1 MAAPELRS
9 QRLVLRHWRPE
20 DKKIFAAMSAD
31 PQVMQYERPTLSSEQ
46 SDLLVEGIQLGLET
60 RDFGFWAVQIFD
72 DAGLGENSLVGFVGL
87 SVLKWEA
94 SFTPCVQIGW
104 RLSRQHWGFGYATEA
119 AAKVLEYG
127 FKDVGLNEIVSTTS
141 LLNMR
146 SIAVMERLGM
156 VRDQTFDHPNIRIND
171 PLRRHVLFRMS
182 QQRWT
187 HQGTSYLVR

>member
-9 QRLVLRHWRPE
+9 QRLVLRHWRPK

-72 DAGLGENSLVGFVGL
+72 DAGLDENSLVGFVGL

-104 RLSRQHWGFGYATEA
+104 RLSRQHWGFG
-119 AAKVLEYG
+119 
-127 FKDVGLNEIVSTTS
+127 
-141 LLNMR
+141 
-146 SIAVMERLGM
+146 
-156 VRDQTFDHPNIRIND
+156 
-171 PLRRHVLFRMS
+171 
-182 QQRWT
+182 
-187 HQGTSYLVR
+187 

>member
-31 PQVMQYERPTLSSEQ
+31 PQVMQYERPTLSAEQ
-46 SDLLVEGIQLGLET
+46 SDLLVEAIQLGLEM

-72 DAGLGENSLVGFVGL
+72 DAGFGENALGGFVGL
-87 SVLKWEA
+87 SVPKWET
-94 SFTPCVQIGW
+94 SFAPSVQIGW

-127 FKDVGLNEIVSTTS
+127 FEDMGLNEIVATTS
-141 LLNMR
+141 LLNL
-146 SIAVMERLGM
+146 SLI
-156 VRDQTFDHPNIRIND
+156 HI
-171 PLRRHVLFRMS
+171 
-182 QQRWT
+182 
-187 HQGTSYLVR
+187 

>member
-46 SDLLVEGIQLGLET
+46 SDLLVEAIQLGLET

-72 DAGLGENSLVGFVGL
+72 DAGLDENSLVGFVGL

-127 FKDVGLNEIVSTTS
+127 LKDMGLNEIVSTTS

-156 VRDQTFDHPNIRIND
+156 VRDQNFDHPNIRIND

>member
-72 DAGLGENSLVGFVGL
+72 DAELDENSLVGFVGL
-87 SVLKWEA
+87 SVPKWEA
-94 SFTPCVQIGW
+94 SFAPCVQIGW

>member
-31 PQVMQYERPTLSSEQ
+31 PQVMQYERPTLSAEQ
-46 SDLLVEGIQLGLET
+46 SDLLVEAIQLGLEM

-72 DAGLGENSLVGFVGL
+72 DAGFGENALGGFVGL
-87 SVLKWEA
+87 SVPKWET
-94 SFTPCVQIGW
+94 SFAPSVQIGW

-127 FKDVGLNEIVSTTS
+127 FEDMGLNEIVATTS

-156 VRDQTFDHPNIRIND
+156 VRDQPFDHPNIRVND

-187 HQGTSYLVR
+187 HQRTSDLVR